1 MVYGHLNCYFLC
13 CFFQWNLINE
23 KSTFEIWFLLY
34 SNFLKHGH
42 LSWGNSVVSKFTGIL
57 FILSALN
64 TPLDNSDSSL
74 FDVGKKGFF
83 IVRDDIQTLSIGIRK
98 VCMHLET
105 K

>member
-1 MVYGHLNCYFLC
+1 MAIWV
-13 CFFQWNLINE
+13 E
-23 KSTFEIWFLLY
+23 KILL
-34 SNFLKHGH
+34 SP
-42 LSWGNSVVSKFTGIL
+42 TGIL